1 MPRGEKAGK
10 STIWDDKAHSDL
22 LICLLPVL
30 KPSKEQW
37 EMIIERTEAK
47 GYNYNASAVQYT
59 QSNMFVFFLR

>member
-10 STIWDDKAHSDL
+10 ATIWDDKAHSDL

-47 GYNYNASAVQYT
+47 GYSYNAGAVQYT
-59 QSNMFVFFLR
+59 QSNMFVFF